1 LLPVLVVAA
10 AAFAGGMVVAA
21 GRGSDEREVV
31 ERFARAWE
39 RGDYGAMHAE
49 LTDASGERVPLA
61 SFARRYRQAAT
72 LLADPAQ
79 RTAAEAAAA
88 AADETAKHIQ

>member
-1 LLPVLVVAA
+1 MGVTRPAPRRRRRALRLLPVLVVAG

-21 GRGSDEREVV
+21 GRGSDERQVV

-49 LTDASGERVPLA
+49 LTDASC
-61 SFARRYRQAAT
+61 AA
-72 LLADPAQ
+72 LGGSPP
-79 RTAAEAAAA
+79 
-88 AADETAKHIQ
+88 